1 MTDKRKTIEQ
11 MLENTR
17 RELLKNT
24 TRESFENT
32 VHNNQPKFDPVI
44 LPVIGKFMSQQ
55 IANEIIGVQPM
66 TSHSMT
72 VGEMDHA
79 CSTWYWVIPPH
90 DLSIPWEDM
99 VSRNKEIQNWCDEIY
114 GDKGDWSDPDCRW
127 WASNRKYIF
136 KNEEDRTMF
145 VLRWS

>member
-1 MTDKRKTIEQ
+1 MEQ

-17 RELLKNT
+17 KM
-24 TRESFENT
+24 FEDT
-32 VHNNQPKFDPVI
+32 VYQKQAADFSKVI
-44 LPVIGKFMSQQ
+44 LPVIRNVSSQM
-55 IANEIIGVQPM
+55 IADEILGVQPM
-66 TSHSMT
+66 TSHPMT

-79 CSTWYWVIPPH
+79 CSTWYWAIPPH

-99 VSRNKEIQNWCDEIY
+99 IDRNKEIQNWCDEIY